1 MYANTSLFAVSLV
14 PMGVRYVLQNGAGAA
29 YTAALEVWRE
39 GGAIKSRDEEV
50 AEGEDETGA
59 LLLAGE
65 DDGGKKK
72 EEEKLSVRETAWLS
86 LEFCMLWFLANYFA
100 SACLE
105 YTSVASATILT
116 STSSIW
122 TLIACAMTGVEPFTV
137 RKLGGVVASM
147 AGVVLISS
155 VDLAGQSN
163 DGNRGN
169 FPHKTTGQIAI
180 GDAMAFFSAI
190 IYGIYVTVM
199 KRRVGN
205 EDRVN
210 MPLFFGLV
218 GLLNLVFLWPVFFIL
233 HFTGIETV
241 SILFLEAI
249 FRETLTMV
257 F

>member
-14 PMGVRYVLQNGAGAA
+14 PMGVRHVLENGVGAT
-29 YTAALEVWRE
+29 YTAALEMWRE

-50 AEGEDETGA
+50 AEEEDETGA
-59 LLLAGE
+59 LLLVGE
-65 DDGGKKK
+65 DEEGGMKKQ
-72 EEEKLSVRETAWLS
+72 EEKLSVRETAWLS

-122 TLIACAMTGVEPFTV
+122 TLIACAVTGVEPFTV

-163 DGNRGN
+163 DDHRGN
-169 FPHKTTGQIAI
+169 FPHKTTAQIAI

-205 EDRVN
+205 EDRVD

-218 GLLNLVFLWPVFFIL
+218 GLLNLVFLWPGFIIL

-241 SILFLEAI
+241 SVAWGGYCG
-249 FRETLTMV
+249 RC
-257 F
+257 